1 MTKKQYITQS
11 WRKKKTKSS
20 KRTALISI

>member
-11 WRKKKTKSS
+11 WRKKKQSLVN
-20 KRTALISI
+20 AQH